1 MLHGFCD
8 LKGCSSYFEN
18 QIKIISFNYCSQ
30 PRNDLFHSQK
40 FNLHE
45 YILQIQRKQLF
56 DVFILTKTNICL
68 RFDQFYYNDKMG
80 DQDHKTIPKECSSL

>member
-8 LKGCSSYFEN
+8 LKGCLSYIEN
-18 QIKIISFNYCSQ
+18 QIKIISFNYCSR
-30 PRNDLFHSQK
+30 PSQK

-45 YILQIQRKQLF
+45 YIVQIQRKQLF

-68 RFDQFYYNDKMG
+68 RIDQFCYNNKMG
-80 DQDHKTIPKECSSL
+80 DQDHKTIPKYCSSL